1 MVTYVS
7 GCGGLDKDQS
17 AALQRFFDDVE
28 SVLHDARVSAEYSIR
43 SVRTLE
49 AAYRAALVT
58 RKWNLLF
65 AILADAL
72 DALEHSGRATPSS
85 SYRRLRSAVFENADL
100 LPPEMSG
107 PTLSMR

>member
-1 MVTYVS
+1 MA
-7 GCGGLDKDQS
+7 DID
-17 AALQRFFDDVE
+17 
-28 SVLHDARVSAEYSIR
+28 SVMADARVSAEYATR
-43 SVRTLE
+43 SRRALE

-58 RKWNLLF
+58 RKWNLLV

-72 DALEHSGRATPSS
+72 DALEQSGRATPSS

-107 PTLSMR
+107 NAFAMR